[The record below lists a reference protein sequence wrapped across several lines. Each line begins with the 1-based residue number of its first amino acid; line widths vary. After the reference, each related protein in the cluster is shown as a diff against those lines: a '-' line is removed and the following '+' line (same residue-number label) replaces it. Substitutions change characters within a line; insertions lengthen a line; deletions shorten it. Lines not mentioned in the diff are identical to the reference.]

1 MKEKKKQKKLQAL
14 SEIPSPINFERL
26 VTSYVTLRY
35 WLFQQRRPE
44 IKSLRIEELFQGA
57 KFHNFSDL
65 EILLGREISYQVV
78 RSLFEGNRGVI
89 INSAPLT
96 VRFESDQPG
105 FDGAISL
112 NAKWGNQ
119 VDGVCVV
126 ALSCK
131 RFHPKTDGRSS
142 IENSIDQTVKQFTLA
157 EKSGKVDEGEQGEK
171 GKGKGGEILNALGI
185 ITTNHAPQLKN
196 KIQEAFE
203 KNNLSVFVVSIQEL
217 EGFFGS
223 FCEFAKFRSGI
234 KIQKYK
240 NTTINKILL
249 LHSEQ
254 FHLK

>member
-1 MKEKKKQKKLQAL
+1 MKNKKNSQAL
-14 SEIPSPINFERL
+14 SEIPSPVNFERL

-35 WLFQQRRPE
+35 WLFQRRRPE

-78 RSLFEGNRGVI
+78 RSHFEVNRGVI

-131 RFHPKTDGRSS
+131 RFHPETDGRSS
-142 IENSIDQTVKQFTLA
+142 IEVSIDQTVKQFTLA
-157 EKSGKVDEGEQGEK
+157 EKSGKVDEGEQGEGEKGGKGK

-185 ITTNHAPQLKN
+185 ISTNHAPQLKS

-203 KNNLSVFVVSIQEL
+203 KNNLSVFVVSNQEL
-217 EGFFGS
+217 EAFFGS

-234 KIQKYK
+234 KIQKIQKIQKY
-240 NTTINKILL
+240 NNK
-249 LHSEQ
+249 
-254 FHLK
+254 

>member
-44 IKSLRIEELFQGA
+44 IKYLRIEKLFQGA
-57 KFHNFSDL
+57 QFQGFSDL

-112 NAKWGNQ
+112 NARWGNQ

-157 EKSGKVDEGEQGEK
+157 EKGGKVDEGEQGEK
-171 GKGKGGEILNALGI
+171 GKGKGKGKGGEILNALGI
-185 ITTNHAPQLKN
+185 ISTNHAPQLKN

-203 KNNLSVFVVSIQEL
+203 KNNLSVFVVSNQEL
-217 EGFFGS
+217 EAFFGS

-234 KIQKYK
+234 KIQK
-240 NTTINKILL
+240 IQKI
-249 LHSEQ
+249 Q
-254 FHLK
+254 Q

>member
-1 MKEKKKQKKLQAL
+1 MKNKTKKKNSQAL

-57 KFHNFSDL
+57 KFHGFSDL

-131 RFHPKTDGRSS
+131 RFHPETDGRSN
-142 IENSIDQTVKQFTLA
+142 IEVEVSIDQTVKQFTLA
-157 EKSGKVDEGEQGEK
+157 EKSGKVDEGEQGEGEKGEKGKGK

-185 ITTNHAPQLKN
+185 ITTNNAPQLKS

-203 KNNLSVFVVSIQEL
+203 KNNLSVFVVSNQEL

-234 KIQKYK
+234 KIQKIQKY
-240 NTTINKILL
+240 NNK
-249 LHSEQ
+249 
-254 FHLK
+254 